1 MVFHLHGACNVQGW
15 PWVSHGFTKRP
26 SPDASHRFMVAKYQL
41 ATLQKSSKEVRDS
54 LFSGGCCTTLVHHMA
69 LSCFVWVRQML
80 WSSMVYYNLII
91 LPSYHII
98 LSSYHLIIVSCYHII
113 ILSSYHLIISSYHHN
128 HHHHHHH
135 HHHHYHQQQQHHQHH
150 HHHHHNDN
158 NTNQYIIYI
167 ITHIYI
173 YDDGKNIIIG
183 IIIII

>member
-1 MVFHLHGACNVQGW
+1 MGLAMFKGGLGFHMVSPNGPRQMRLIASWW
-15 PWVSHGFTKRP
+15 PNTNSQPCRRAAKRWGILC
-26 SPDASHRFMVAKYQL
+26 SAGDVARHWC
-41 ATLQKSSKEVRDS
+41 TIWHCHV
-54 LFSGGCCTTLVHHMA
+54 LFGYA
-69 LSCFVWVRQML
+69 QML
-80 WSSMVYYNLII
+80 WSSMVYYHLII

-135 HHHHYHQQQQHHQHH
+135 HYHQQQHHQHHHH

-167 ITHIYI
+167 ITYIYI
-173 YDDGKNIIIG
+173 RWW
-183 IIIII
+183 